1 MCGLYGEEGLSNNV
15 ADISASI
22 ICPGVISMGIPKLGV
37 TGRSS
42 SIAAILSMV
51 AILSM
56 GAILLRLVA
65 ILSRPPA
72 SGHSTLSSI
81 LSEMAGMGDGVR
93 DSLRGS
99 GVKDTVRG
107 RGVLE
112 SVMCLDIVRGIGV
125 WDRVI
130 GVCFRDTGIELRV
143 WDTGIAATVGVPLRT
158 LRPPSRV
165 NKVVL
170 EGVETGRTASSR
182 RPSPPS
188 TSINR

>member
-112 SVMCLDIVRGIGV
+112 SVMCLDIVRDNG
-125 WDRVI
+125 
-130 GVCFRDTGIELRV
+130 V